1 MQVLRPLPCRYA
13 ARSPPRCGVTPHRDP
28 PSAAPAGTVPGAGS
42 PDLRLEQIR
51 TAGGLIALC

>member
-13 ARSPPRCGVTPHRDP
+13 ARSPP
-28 PSAAPAGTVPGAGS
+28 SAAPAGTVPGAGP